1 MTACCEGG
9 TPLIFY
15 RINLTALFVLFRFFV
30 LRLFASG
37 LFRMGFFVFLRLAGG
52 FFAAMFLVPFLRAA
66 GFFAPEFVTPF
77 RLATGQLDAAQGAA
91 ERLDFALVVVFLML
105 GQFDEFQDLF
115 HLLKRLLEGF
125 HDMADFIGGFANGGK
140 VLFLAGPVEGRPFVT
155 RRFDRRPFPGRRF
168 DRRRFREF
176 FLRRR
181 FKRFVCGGRRRG
193 RLG

>member
-15 RINLTALFVLFRFFV
+15 RINLTTLFVLFRFFV
-30 LRLFASG
+30 LGLFAAG
-37 LFRMGFFVFLRLAGG
+37 FFRVRLFVFLRLTGR
-52 FFAAMFLVPFLRAA
+52 FFAAMFLVPFLWAA

-77 RLATGQLDAAQGAA
+77 RLAAGQLDAAQGAA
-91 ERLDFALVVVFLML
+91 ERIDFALVVEFLML

-125 HDMADFIGGFANGGK
+125 HDVADFIGGFANGGK
-140 VLFLAGPVEGRPFVT
+140 VLFLAGPVDGRAFVT
-155 RRFDRRPFPGRRF
+155 RRFDRRPFPGRRLGWW
-168 DRRRFREF
+168 RFRKI

-181 FKRFVCGGRRRG
+181 FERFVRGGCRRG